1 MTWCPG
7 KSPIRR
13 LLTFLGMVALFTSG
27 QAYASP
33 TPAARARFDIT
44 VAEARATML
53 TDPRE
58 TIARSAAVA
67 TAALSLNGHER
78 TIGEA
83 TANWLAGEAY
93 LRINDTAH
101 AGPLIDRAWRAIAAD
116 PPTKLSGDILLSM
129 GGYHTATANVAAALS
144 DYQRAHDIYRDL
156 GDVRS
161 RTIALLSIA
170 LLYQEAADDQNALRY
185 YDQAR
190 QIYSGDPSLML
201 SIYNNRANALEELG
215 RHREGEAQF
224 QQALTLARSMRS
236 PALEEQILRNIIRS
250 QLLGGNIAAA
260 DRTIAQRAA
269 TIRTAHLN
277 LSNEQMWSVLA
288 QSELQHGRLADAQR
302 VIELVFAGVDTTQTT
317 LAFHQAH
324 ETAYA
329 LYTRLGDHERTL
341 VHLQAL
347 KRLDD
352 QTSRLAASANTA
364 LAAARF
370 DFANQEL
377 RIARLR
383 QDELARNVAFERQRA
398 ATQQMIF
405 IGAAVATLVIV
416 GMLGFGVVTLR
427 RSRNR
432 VRAANID
439 LGRTNIA
446 LEKALA
452 AKTEFLATTS
462 HEIRTPLNG
471 ILGMT
476 QVMLAD
482 GKLDAQLRD
491 RIGIVHG
498 AGVSMRALV
507 DDILDVA
514 KMETGNL
521 TIEEAPF
528 DLAAMLADVS
538 RMWQEQAVAK
548 KLAFTLDVSDAPP
561 CIVGDTAR
569 LRQIVFNL
577 LSNALKFTDTG
588 DVSIVARAEDDR
600 LRIVVRDTGIGIPAD
615 KHDIIF
621 ESFRQGDAG
630 TARRFGGT
638 GLGLSICRNLA
649 RAMGG
654 NVTVESDEGQGATFT
669 LDLPLLLGDLA
680 GGGCSPEAAG
690 VLILDKNPIS
700 RSVLKAVLEPRL
712 GAVTLV
718 GTVTDAIVAISG
730 ASFRVVVVD
739 QASLDADNPEGSAA
753 DLIDAAP
760 RNTQIALLRPAGAKP
775 ANWTDRFDL
784 VLSKPLAGA
793 ALAGRLATLVDD
805 RAEAMVPLAT
815 AAG

>member
-1 MTWCPG
+1 MTWCLV
-7 KSPIRR
+7 KLALRR

-27 QAYASP
+27 QACASP
-33 TPAARARFDIT
+33 APAAQARFDVT

-67 TAALSLNGHER
+67 TAARSLSGHER

-101 AGPLIDRAWRAIAAD
+101 AGPLIDSAWRAIAAD
-116 PPTKLSGDILLSM
+116 RPTKLSGDVLLSM

-156 GDVRS
+156 GEVRS

-190 QIYSGDPSLML
+190 EIYRGDPSLML
-201 SIYNNRANALEELG
+201 SIYNNRANALEALG
-215 RHREGEAQF
+215 RHREGEAQY
-224 QQALTLARSMRS
+224 QQALVLARTMQS
-236 PALEEQILRNIIRS
+236 PDLEVQIRRNIARS
-250 QLLGGNIAAA
+250 QLLSGHVDAA
-260 DRTIAQRAA
+260 DRTIAEAWR
-269 TIRTAHLN
+269 RTREARLHPTG
-277 LSNEQMWSVLA
+277 EQTWSVAA
-288 QSELQHGRLADAQR
+288 QAALQRGRLADAER
-302 VIELVFAGVDTTQTT
+302 MIEFAFSGVDPTQTT
-317 LAFHQAH
+317 LAYHQAH

-329 LYTRLGDHERTL
+329 VYTRLGDHEHAL
-341 VHLQAL
+341 LHLQAL

-352 QTSRLAASANTA
+352 QTSRLASSANTA

-383 QDELARNVAFERQRA
+383 QEELTRNVAFERQRA

-427 RSRNR
+427 RSRNK

-528 DLAAMLADVS
+528 DLAAMLTDVS
-538 RMWQEQAVAK
+538 RIWREQAVAK
-548 KLAFTLDVSDAPP
+548 KLAFTLDVTDAPP

-588 DVSIVARAEDDR
+588 DVTVVARAEDDR

-615 KHDIIF
+615 KHEIIF

-630 TARRFGGT
+630 TTRRFGGT

-654 NVTVESDEGQGATFT
+654 NVTVESEEGQGATFT
-669 LDLPLLLGDLA
+669 LDLPLLLGDRA
-680 GGGCSPEAAG
+680 EGGCSREAVG

-718 GTVTDAIVAISG
+718 GTVTDAIVAMSG
-730 ASFRVVVVD
+730 ASVRIVVVD

-753 DLIDAAP
+753 DLIGAVP
-760 RNTQIALLRPAGAKP
+760 RDTQIALLRPAGAEP
-775 ANWTDRFDL
+775 ATWADRFDL
-784 VLSKPLAGA
+784 ILSKPIAGV

-815 AAG
+815 AVG